1 MRPNTARFIFVRG
14 TLLEAGRIRP
24 HSDRKSTRLNSSH
37 DQISYAVFCLK
48 KKKQHNHARKAC
60 GVEQRANAPRRF
72 RMSSTGPAR
81 DKGRARLRARLLTTM
96 MLLTAERTGRGLY

>member
-48 KKKQHNHARKAC
+48 KKKQHDHIRSH
-60 GVEQRANAPRRF
+60 QRSRQ
-72 RMSSTGPAR
+72 RMFST
-81 DKGRARLRARLLTTM
+81 DKGAAPTASLAKAKQRSGLPSRADELERSHLVYAKLR
-96 MLLTAERTGRGLY
+96 

>member
-48 KKKQHNHARKAC
+48 KKKEHDNLNRSQDNCKLRK
-60 GVEQRANAPRRF
+60 PRRLTP
-72 RMSSTGPAR
+72 SINVTKAR
-81 DKGRARLRARLLTTM
+81 EILL
-96 MLLTAERTGRGLY
+96 LVDNLDRGQRNAQSAHSHDDQTD